1 MPAGTPLALSRSE
14 EFDDLVRSAIGRLE
28 RRWAHELDA
37 IEVAVEDVPDP
48 DLLTEQGAPS
58 ATSLRLGRSEAAAGD
73 RAARIVVYRRA
84 VESRSRG
91 QRAREALVHE
101 VVVEQLA
108 DLLGLD
114 PAAVDPDDD

>member
-1 MPAGTPLALSRSE
+1 M
-14 EFDDLVRSAIGRLE
+14 VRSAIGRLE
-28 RRWAHELDA
+28 PRWAHELDA

-48 DLLTEQGAPS
+48 DLLTEQGGPS
-58 ATSLRLGRSEAAAGD
+58 ASLRLGRSEAAAGD

-101 VVVEQLA
+101 VVVERLA

-114 PAAVDPDDD
+114 PAVVDPDDDGDLR